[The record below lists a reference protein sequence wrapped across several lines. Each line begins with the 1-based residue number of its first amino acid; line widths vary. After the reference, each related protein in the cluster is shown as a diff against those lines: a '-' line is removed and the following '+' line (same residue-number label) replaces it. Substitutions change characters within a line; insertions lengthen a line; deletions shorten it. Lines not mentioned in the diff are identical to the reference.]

1 MFWTRESN
9 TVQELFEL
17 TREHRYEDPWLS
29 ALLLRERHGNID
41 HELYCFMHRFP
52 TKHTD
57 SWMPD
62 SNDVLCGERRCRALP
77 AEWERALS
85 TRTPQT
91 WEQRCAQECH
101 VFKHHRLQRKRVLS
115 DENDSV
121 AANIKFSDAPLIHP
135 WNAPKYH
142 ASLVRARRYARNTNR
157 ILL

>member
-1 MFWTRESN
+1 MLVMFWTRESN

-29 ALLLRERHGNID
+29 ALLLRERHGNME

-52 TKHTD
+52 TKHTG

-85 TRTPQT
+85 TGTPQIGNSDVLRNAMFSNIIAYN
-91 WEQRCAQECH
+91 ES
-101 VFKHHRLQRKRVLS
+101 VFSAMKKIV
-115 DENDSV
+115 
-121 AANIKFSDAPLIHP
+121 
-135 WNAPKYH
+135 
-142 ASLVRARRYARNTNR
+142 SLRT
-157 ILL
+157 